1 MSRRPQAMELPSI
14 GALDRSAG
22 QLGRQLTQALR
33 DAIRSGALKPGEP
46 LPSTRHLAR
55 SLDLARGTVF
65 EAFEQLVAEGF
76 LEAHSRAGTRVATT
90 LTDLRPARAREGKR
104 AETSAP
110 LRLGESAAALA
121 DISRQFAPLPPI
133 PFAVSVPTGPAAP
146 DDVWR
151 RLGNRIR
158 ARGPGAPS
166 GYDDPHGVPV
176 LREAIADYVRRSRSV
191 HCSADQVIVT
201 TGTQQGLYIA
211 CQVLLDATDTC
222 WVEDPAYRG
231 ITGILESMGRK
242 NRMVR
247 VPVDNA
253 GIDVEAGIAMA
264 RHARAAFVTPSHQ
277 YPLGMPMSMGRRSS
291 LLTWARSNDAW
302 IVEDD
307 YDSELRYSGHPFPSL
322 QGLAPDRVVYLGTFS
337 KILFPSLRL
346 GYAIVP
352 DALVPAFCGART
364 LIDRHSP
371 SADQH
376 VLAAFIAEGHLDRHI
391 RRIRG
396 VYADR
401 REQLMAMLARWI
413 PKELGWLQPSDQGMH
428 LVLWLDKEIND
439 ELVASCALESGVA
452 VRAVS
457 PMYSPEKGRPGL
469 VLGLGGFSNEQME
482 TAVRQLVT
490 VLLTLRKGKPLAS
503 QRASTKTPTRS
514 SSRR

>member
-1 MSRRPQAMELPSI
+1 MELPSI

-22 QLGRQLTQALR
+22 QLGRQLAQALR
-33 DAIRSGALKPGEP
+33 DAIHSGELKPGES
-46 LPSTRHLAR
+46 LPSTRHLAG
-55 SLDLARGTVF
+55 SLGLARGTVL
-65 EAFEQLVAEGF
+65 EAFAQLVAEGF
-76 LEAHSRAGTRVATT
+76 LEAHSRAGTRVAAV
-90 LTDLRPARAREGKR
+90 LTDLRPARPHEGKR
-104 AETSAP
+104 IATTAP
-110 LRLGESAAALA
+110 VRLGQSATALA
-121 DISRQFAPLPPI
+121 AISSQFVPLPPV
-133 PFAVSVPTGPAAP
+133 PFAVSVPIGPAAP
-146 DDVWR
+146 DDTWR

-166 GYDDPHGVPV
+166 GYDDPHGARV

-191 HCSADQVIVT
+191 HCSADQVVVT

-211 CQVLLDATDTC
+211 CQVLLDTADAA

-231 ITGILESMGRK
+231 ITGILENMGRQ
-242 NRMVR
+242 NQMVR
-247 VPVDNA
+247 VPVDDA
-253 GIDVEAGIAMA
+253 GIDVDAGIAMA
-264 RHARAAFVTPSHQ
+264 GHARAAFVTPSHQ
-277 YPLGMPMSMGRRSS
+277 YPLGMPMSMGRRSA
-291 LLTWARSNDAW
+291 LLAWARSNDAW

-307 YDSELRYSGHPFPSL
+307 YDSELRYAGHPFPSL

-352 DALVPAFCGART
+352 DALVPAFCGARI

-376 VLAAFIAEGHLDRHI
+376 VLAAFIAEGHLERHI

-401 REQLMAMLARWI
+401 REQLIAMLAHWI
-413 PKELGWLQPSDQGMH
+413 PPELGWLQPGDQGMH
-428 LVLWLDKEIND
+428 LVLWLNKRIND
-439 ELVASCALESGVA
+439 ELVASRALASGVA

-457 PMYSPEKGRPGL
+457 PMYSAGNGQPGL

-482 TAVRQLVT
+482 VAVRQLLT
-490 VLLTLRKGKPLAS
+490 ILLEA
-503 QRASTKTPTRS
+503 AH
-514 SSRR
+514 

>member
-1 MSRRPQAMELPSI
+1 MELPSI
-14 GALDRSAG
+14 GTLDRSAG
-22 QLGRQLTQALR
+22 QQGRQLTQALR
-33 DAIRSGALKPGEP
+33 DAIRSGELKPGEP

-55 SLDLARGTVF
+55 SLALARGTVI

-76 LEAHSRAGTRVATT
+76 LEARARSGTRVATT
-90 LTDLRPARAREGKR
+90 LTAARPTRESRR
-104 AETSAP
+104 AEAEAP
-110 LRLGESAAALA
+110 VRLSKSAAALT
-121 DISRQFAPLPPI
+121 DIASQFAPLPPI

-146 DDVWR
+146 DDAWR
-151 RLGNRIR
+151 RLGNRLR
-158 ARGPGAPS
+158 ARGAGAPS
-166 GYDDPHGVPV
+166 GYDDPHGVRV

-191 HCSADQVIVT
+191 HCSADQVVVT

-211 CQVLLDATDTC
+211 CQVLLDAADSA

-242 NRMVR
+242 IRMLR
-247 VPVDNA
+247 VPVDGA
-253 GIDVEAGIAMA
+253 GIDVDAGIAMA
-264 RHARAAFVTPSHQ
+264 KHARVAFVTPSHQ
-277 YPLGMPMSMGRRSS
+277 YPLGMPMSMGRRSA
-291 LLTWARSNDAW
+291 LLAWARSNDAW

-352 DALVPAFCGART
+352 NALVTAFCGGRA
-364 LIDRHSP
+364 LMDRHSP

-376 VLAAFIAEGHLDRHI
+376 VLAAFIADGHLERHI

-401 REQLMAMLARWI
+401 REQLISILARWI
-413 PKELGWLQPSDQGMH
+413 PRELGWLQPSDQGMH
-428 LVLWLDKEIND
+428 LVLWLADGFDD
-439 ELVASCALESGVA
+439 ELVTSLALESGVA

-457 PMYSPEKGRPGL
+457 PMYSPGNGRPGL

-482 TAVRQLVT
+482 TAVQRLVT
-490 VLLTLRKGKPLAS
+490 LLLTMRKAKPPISQLAS
-503 QRASTKTPTRS
+503 RKSPIRSPSRRTRS
-514 SSRR
+514 TR